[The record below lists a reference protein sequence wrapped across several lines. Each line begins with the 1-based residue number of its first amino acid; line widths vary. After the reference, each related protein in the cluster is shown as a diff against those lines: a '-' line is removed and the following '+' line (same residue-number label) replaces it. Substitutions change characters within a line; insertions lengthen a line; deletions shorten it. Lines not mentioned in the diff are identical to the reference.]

1 MNQARNP
8 GRVVGFWYLLLVLG
22 GPLRLIYIPNKLFV
36 HDNAAATAGNIAA
49 HGWLFRF
56 GMLSGLLGAVVLIFL
71 VLAFYRLFKGV
82 DQQLAV
88 LLVIVGG
95 VMPAL
100 INFVNVV
107 SDAGALMVA
116 RGGGAG
122 GADFLSVFDKPQ
134 RDALVMLFL
143 RLHHHQIV
151 AAEILW
157 GLWLFPMGAL
167 VYKSRFLP
175 RFIGVWLIVNG
186 VAYVVLSFTGLF
198 FPDYQD
204 KVFTFSQPALFGE
217 LAIMLWLVIKS
228 ANPPA
233 LGQSAAAPPARADRG
248 VPTSRTARNG
258 TRAPARRLPRRRGA
272 RPTART
278 ARCNRILKVYT
289 SLVRQR
295 KAEPNVS
302 MSPRACAC

>member
-1 MNQARNP
+1 NPARNP
-8 GRVVGFWYLLLVLG
+8 GRVVGYWYLLLVLL

-36 HDNAAATAGNIAA
+36 EGNAAATASNIAA
-49 HGWLFRF
+49 HAWLFRF
-56 GMLSGLLGAVVLIFL
+56 VMLSDLFGAVVLIFL

-100 INFVNVV
+100 LNFVNVV

-116 RGGGAG
+116 RSGSAG

-157 GLWLFPMGAL
+157 GVWLFPMGAL
-167 VYKSRFLP
+167 TYKSGFLP
-175 RFIGVWLIVNG
+175 RFIGVWLIING
-186 VAYVVLSFTGLF
+186 IAYVVLCVSRVMLPEYSDKLF
-198 FPDYQD
+198 IYL
-204 KVFTFSQPALFGE
+204 QPALFGE
-217 LAIMLWLVIKS
+217 LVIMLWLVIKG
-228 ANPPA
+228 AGQTPLPAALDPAKLPP
-233 LGQSAAAPPARADRG
+233 
-248 VPTSRTARNG
+248 RTR
-258 TRAPARRLPRRRGA
+258 
-272 RPTART
+272 
-278 ARCNRILKVYT
+278 
-289 SLVRQR
+289 
-295 KAEPNVS
+295 
-302 MSPRACAC
+302 

>member
-1 MNQARNP
+1 MSPARNP

-36 HDNAAATAGNIAA
+36 HDNAAATAANIAA
-49 HGWLFRF
+49 HEWLFRF
-56 GMLSGLLGAVVLIFL
+56 GMLSDVFGAVVLIFL

-88 LLVIVGG
+88 LLAIVGG
-95 VMPAL
+95 VMPAVL
-100 INFVNVV
+100 TLVN
-107 SDAGALMVA
+107 AGIDGAALTVA
-116 RGGGAG
+116 R

-143 RLHHHQIV
+143 RFNHHEIV

-167 VYKSRFLP
+167 TYKSRFLP
-175 RFIGVWLIVNG
+175 RFIGVWLIING

-198 FPDYQD
+198 LPDYQD
-204 KVFTFSQPALFGE
+204 KVFIFSQPALFGE
-217 LAIMLWLVIKS
+217 LAIMLWLVIKG

-233 LGQSAAAPPARADRG
+233 AQPA
-248 VPTSRTARNG
+248 
-258 TRAPARRLPRRRGA
+258 
-272 RPTART
+272 
-278 ARCNRILKVYT
+278 
-289 SLVRQR
+289 
-295 KAEPNVS
+295 
-302 MSPRACAC
+302 

>member
-1 MNQARNP
+1 MSSARNPARNP
-8 GRVVGFWYLLLVLG
+8 GRVVGYWYLLLVLL

-36 HDNAAATAGNIAA
+36 EGNAAATASNIAA
-49 HGWLFRF
+49 HAWLFRF
-56 GMLSGLLGAVVLIFL
+56 GMLSDLFGAVVLIFL

-134 RDALVMLFL
+134 RDALVMLFV
-143 RLHHHQIV
+143 RLHDYQIV

-167 VYKSRFLP
+167 AYQSRFLP
-175 RFIGVWLIVNG
+175 RFIGVWLIING

-198 FPDYQD
+198 FPDYQNT
-204 KVFTFSQPALFGE
+204 VFILSQPALFGE
-217 LAIMLWLVIKS
+217 LAIMLWLVIKG
-228 ANPPA
+228 ANPPVVE
-233 LGQSAAAPPARADRG
+233 QSPAS
-248 VPTSRTARNG
+248 T
-258 TRAPARRLPRRRGA
+258 PA
-272 RPTART
+272 
-278 ARCNRILKVYT
+278 
-289 SLVRQR
+289 
-295 KAEPNVS
+295 
-302 MSPRACAC
+302 

>member
-1 MNQARNP
+1 MSSARNP
-8 GRVVGFWYLLLVLG
+8 GRVAGYGYLLLVLL

-36 HDNAAATAGNIAA
+36 HGNAAATASNIAA
-49 HGWLFRF
+49 HEWLFRF
-56 GMLSGLLGAVVLIFL
+56 GMLSDLLGAVVLIFL

-116 RGGGAG
+116 RGGGGGAGGAG
-122 GADFLSVFDKPQ
+122 GADFLSVFDRPQ

-157 GLWLFPMGAL
+157 GLWLFPMVSLA
-167 VYKSRFLP
+167 YKSRFLP
-175 RFIGVWLIVNG
+175 RFIGVWLIING
-186 VAYVVLSFTGLF
+186 VAYIVLSVTGLF

-204 KVFTFSQPALFGE
+204 KVFAYSQPALFGE
-217 LAIMLWLVIKS
+217 LAIMLWLVFKG
-228 ANPPA
+228 ANPPVVQ
-233 LGQSAAAPPARADRG
+233 QSG
-248 VPTSRTARNG
+248 
-258 TRAPARRLPRRRGA
+258 
-272 RPTART
+272 
-278 ARCNRILKVYT
+278 
-289 SLVRQR
+289 
-295 KAEPNVS
+295 
-302 MSPRACAC
+302 

>member
-36 HDNAAATAGNIAA
+36 HDNPAATAGNIAA
-49 HGWLFRF
+49 HQWLFRF
-56 GMLSGLLGAVVLIFL
+56 GMLSDLFGAVVLIFL

-116 RGGGAG
+116 RSGG

-134 RDALVMLFL
+134 RDALVLLFL
-143 RLHHHQIV
+143 RLHHAQIV

-167 VYKSRFLP
+167 AYKSGFIP
-175 RFIGVWLIVNG
+175 RFIGVWLIING
-186 VAYVVLSFTGLF
+186 VAYIVLSLTGLF
-198 FPDYQD
+198 LPDYQD
-204 KVFTFSQPALFGE
+204 KVFAYSQPALFGE
-217 LAIMLWLVIKS
+217 LAIMLWLVFKG
-228 ANPPA
+228 ANPPVVQ
-233 LGQSAAAPPARADRG
+233 QSG
-248 VPTSRTARNG
+248 
-258 TRAPARRLPRRRGA
+258 
-272 RPTART
+272 
-278 ARCNRILKVYT
+278 
-289 SLVRQR
+289 
-295 KAEPNVS
+295 
-302 MSPRACAC
+302 

>member
-1 MNQARNP
+1 MSWTRNP

-49 HGWLFRF
+49 HELLFRF
-56 GMLSGLLGAVVLIFL
+56 GMLSDLLGAVVLIFL

-116 RGGGAG
+116 RSGGAG

-134 RDALVMLFL
+134 RDALVLLFL
-143 RLHHHQIV
+143 RLHHAQIV

-167 VYKSRFLP
+167 AYKSRFLP
-175 RFIGVWLIVNG
+175 RFIGVWLIING
-186 VAYVVLSFTGLF
+186 VAYIVLSLTGLF
-198 FPDYQD
+198 FPDYQN
-204 KVFTFSQPALFGE
+204 KVFAYSQPALFGE
-217 LAIMLWLVIKS
+217 LAIMLWLVFKGAS
-228 ANPPA
+228 PGLQPRLDTA
-233 LGQSAAAPPARADRG
+233 L
-248 VPTSRTARNG
+248 
-258 TRAPARRLPRRRGA
+258 
-272 RPTART
+272 
-278 ARCNRILKVYT
+278 
-289 SLVRQR
+289 
-295 KAEPNVS
+295 
-302 MSPRACAC
+302 

>member
-1 MNQARNP
+1 MSSARNP
-8 GRVVGFWYLLLVLG
+8 GRVVGYWYLLLVLL

-36 HDNAAATAGNIAA
+36 QGNAAATASNIAA
-49 HGWLFRF
+49 HEWLFRF
-56 GMLSGLLGAVVLIFL
+56 GMLSDLLGAVVLILL

-107 SDAGALMVA
+107 SDAGALLVA
-116 RGGGAG
+116 RSGSGSGGGG

-134 RDALVMLFL
+134 RDALVLLFL
-143 RLHHHQIV
+143 RLHHAQIV

-167 VYKSRFLP
+167 AYKSRFLP
-175 RFIGVWLIVNG
+175 RFIGVWLIING
-186 VAYVVLSFTGLF
+186 VAYIVLSLTGLF

-204 KVFTFSQPALFGE
+204 KVFAYSQPALFGE
-217 LAIMLWLVIKS
+217 LAIMLWLVFKG
-228 ANPPA
+228 AGPGLQPRLDTA
-233 LGQSAAAPPARADRG
+233 L
-248 VPTSRTARNG
+248 
-258 TRAPARRLPRRRGA
+258 
-272 RPTART
+272 
-278 ARCNRILKVYT
+278 
-289 SLVRQR
+289 
-295 KAEPNVS
+295 
-302 MSPRACAC
+302 